1 MDIKIPVYT
10 DQYGYHQIN
19 VWKQASNGMFH
30 RTSEWLMP
38 HLLINFSDL
47 SESLGEMVS
56 PAYVRRHYEW
66 QSPTAYNYMG
76 RPSSLFHFLR
86 TEAKKRKIH
95 VLTAATMSGRAY
107 KFSINEL
114 RFKHNVSTA
123 VKVLTARNFLDAIK
137 VFINIEQNAEMSDA
151 GIAVSH
157 STGATEV
164 DEYYAAIMR
173 QSLPLAEQ
181 GDANAQYTVG
191 YIYEKGQ
198 GTEQDFSAA
207 IRWYRKAAD
216 ANYLPAQAH
225 LGALYASGKG
235 APQNDVLAYF
245 WFTQVANRGVKSASE
260 LRRKFASRMSSAQKA
275 AARKL
280 IADWQPN
287 PGTSPTQGVVH

>member
-1 MDIKIPVYT
+1 MGIKIPVYS

-19 VWKQASNGMFH
+19 VWTQASNGMFH

-38 HLLINFSDL
+38 HLLINFSNL

-56 PAYVRRHYEW
+56 PAFVRSHYDW

-86 TEAKKRKIH
+86 TEAQKRKIH
-95 VLTAATMSGRAY
+95 VLTTATMSGRAY

-123 VKVLTARNFLDAIK
+123 VKALTARNFLDAIE
-137 VFINIEQNAEMSDA
+137 VFIKLEQKTKEDDT
-151 GIAVSH
+151 GIGVSH
-157 STGATEV
+157 STDTAEV
-164 DEYYAAIMR
+164 DEYYAAIMH

-181 GDANAQYTVG
+181 GDANAQYTLG

-198 GTEQDFSAA
+198 GTEQDFSEA

-216 ANYLPAQAH
+216 ANHLPAQAH
-225 LGALYASGKG
+225 LGMLYASGKG

-260 LRRKFASRMSSAQKA
+260 LRRKFASRMSSVQKA

-280 IADWQPN
+280 IADWKPN
-287 PGTSPTQGVVH
+287 PETSAKHGVAH